1 MHNLAMALHL
11 KGYEV
16 SGSDDEI
23 FEPARGRLAR
33 YGLLPSEE
41 GWHPERVSPD
51 LDAVILGMHARK
63 DNPELLRAK
72 ELGLKIY
79 SYPEYLYE
87 HSEYALGLFRKYL
100 TEQDIEYLATEH
112 LFIDGKVTVEINLDN
127 CSVPVFFLGESN
139 CAVRVR
145 DYGVAKIYA
154 FNKSRLNIT
163 CTDRAIA
170 NVESFGNSD
179 IYAHNDGTSKCTVY
193 SYDNSSVSGNAHI
206 IRKEYR
212 RGEVFNG
219 KEMER

>member
-1 MHNLAMALHL
+1 MDGENIQKLIEELSYIGVCGTGLRWLNGKKKDIALL
-11 KGYEV
+11 IKV
-16 SGSDDEI
+16 W
-23 FEPARGRLAR
+23 RQ
-33 YGLLPSEE
+33 
-41 GWHPERVSPD
+41 W
-51 LDAVILGMHARK
+51 
-63 DNPELLRAK
+63 
-72 ELGLKIY
+72 
-79 SYPEYLYE
+79 PEYLYE
-87 HSEYALGLFRKYL
+87 HSEYALGLFRKHL
-100 TEQDIEYLATEH
+100 TEQDIEHLATEH
-112 LFIDGKVTVEINLDN
+112 LFIDGKGTVEINLDN
-127 CSVPVFFLGESN
+127 CSVPAFFLGESN
-139 CAVRVR
+139 CAVRVS

-170 NVESFGNSD
+170 NVESFGDSD